1 MNKQAVEERRIVV
14 SIGGGHATGVGAIAL
29 DLQNTFKSLFNSINI
44 RVINLD
50 NMIEGDTKSY
60 NNGDYD
66 FDNILNL
73 VYEKH
78 AVTSQ
83 NDVIQHDYEDPI
95 DLIIVCGCY
104 ALYDKRINKIS
115 QLKVFLDS
123 DADKRLISLIRKKN
137 VDTNEQL
144 AQLITEYMDHLRPEM
159 QQYIEPTRVFADLI
173 IPSTNENL
181 GRAILVDGIVK
192 AIEETKSQM
201 GEANNPNSK
210 VRPRLWDFEAETMN
224 LEKDRYYDLS

>member
-1 MNKQAVEERRIVV
+1 MDRKAVEEKRIVI

-29 DLQNTFKSLFNSINI
+29 DLQNTFKSLYNSINI

-50 NMIEGDTKSY
+50 NMIEGNIKSY
-60 NNGDYD
+60 NNNDYD

-83 NDVIQHDYEDPI
+83 NDMIQHDYEDPI
-95 DLIIVCGCY
+95 DLIIICGCY
-104 ALYDKRINKIS
+104 ALYDKRINEIS

-123 DADKRLISLIRKKN
+123 DADKRLISLIKKKN
-137 VDTNEQL
+137 VGSNEQL

-159 QQYIEPTRVFADLI
+159 QQYIEPTRTFADLI

-181 GRAILVDGIVK
+181 GRAVLVDGIVK
-192 AIEETKSQM
+192 AIEDTKSQIE
-201 GEANNPNSK
+201 GNNTNNK
-210 VRPRLWDFEAETMN
+210 IRPRLWDFEAETMD

>member
-1 MNKQAVEERRIVV
+1 MDRKAVEEKRIVI

-29 DLQNTFKSLFNSINI
+29 DLQNIFKSLYNSINI

-50 NMIEGDTKSY
+50 NMIEGNIKSY
-60 NNGDYD
+60 NNNDYD

-83 NDVIQHDYEDPI
+83 NDMIQHDYEDPI

-104 ALYDKRINKIS
+104 ALYDKRINEIS
-115 QLKVFLDS
+115 QLNVFLDS
-123 DADKRLISLIRKKN
+123 DADKRLISLIKKKN
-137 VDTNEQL
+137 VGSNEQL

-159 QQYIEPTRVFADLI
+159 QQYIEPTRTFADLI

-181 GRAILVDGIVK
+181 GRAVLVDGIVK
-192 AIEETKSQM
+192 AIEDTKSQIE
-201 GEANNPNSK
+201 GNNTNNK
-210 VRPRLWDFEAETMN
+210 IRPRLWDFEAETMD

>member
-1 MNKQAVEERRIVV
+1 MNKQAVEERRIIV

-29 DLQNTFKSLFNSINI
+29 DLQNTFKNLFNSINI

-50 NMIEGDTKSY
+50 NMIEGDIKSY

-78 AVTSQ
+78 AITSQ

-104 ALYDKRINKIS
+104 ALYDKRINAIS

-123 DADKRLISLIRKKN
+123 DADKRLISLIKKKN

-201 GEANNPNSK
+201 GEASSSNSK
-210 VRPRLWDFEAETMN
+210 VRPRLWDFEAETMD

>member
-1 MNKQAVEERRIVV
+1 MDRKAVEEKRIVI

-29 DLQNTFKSLFNSINI
+29 DLQNTFKSLYNSINI

-50 NMIEGDTKSY
+50 NMIEGNIKSY
-60 NNGDYD
+60 NNNDYD

-83 NDVIQHDYEDPI
+83 NDMIQHDYEDPI

-104 ALYDKRINKIS
+104 ALYDKRINEIS

-123 DADKRLISLIRKKN
+123 DADKRLISLIKKKN
-137 VDTNEQL
+137 VGNNEQL

-159 QQYIEPTRVFADLI
+159 QQYIEPTRTFADLI

-181 GRAILVDGIVK
+181 GRAVLVDGIVK
-192 AIEETKSQM
+192 AIEDTKSQIE
-201 GEANNPNSK
+201 GNNTNNK
-210 VRPRLWDFEAETMN
+210 IRPRLWDFEAETMD

>member
-1 MNKQAVEERRIVV
+1 MDRKAVEEKRIVI

-29 DLQNTFKSLFNSINI
+29 DLQNTFKSLYNSINI
-44 RVINLD
+44 RIINLD
-50 NMIEGDTKSY
+50 NMIEGNIKSY
-60 NNGDYD
+60 NNNDYD

-83 NDVIQHDYEDPI
+83 NDMIQHDYEDPI

-104 ALYDKRINKIS
+104 ALYDKRINEIS

-123 DADKRLISLIRKKN
+123 DADKRLISLIKKKN
-137 VDTNEQL
+137 VGSNEQL

-159 QQYIEPTRVFADLI
+159 QQYIEPTRTFADLI

-181 GRAILVDGIVK
+181 GRAVLVDGIVK
-192 AIEETKSQM
+192 AIEDTKSQIE
-201 GEANNPNSK
+201 GNNTNNK
-210 VRPRLWDFEAETMN
+210 IRPRLWDFEAETMD

>member
-1 MNKQAVEERRIVV
+1 MDRKAVEEKRIVI
-14 SIGGGHATGVGAIAL
+14 SIGGGHATGAGAIAL
-29 DLQNTFKSLFNSINI
+29 DLQNTFKSLYNSINI

-50 NMIEGDTKSY
+50 NMIEGNIKSY
-60 NNGDYD
+60 NNNDYD

-83 NDVIQHDYEDPI
+83 NDMIQHDYEDPI

-104 ALYDKRINKIS
+104 ALYDKRINEIS

-123 DADKRLISLIRKKN
+123 DADKRLISLIKKKN
-137 VDTNEQL
+137 VGSNEQL

-159 QQYIEPTRVFADLI
+159 QQYIEPTRTFADLI

-192 AIEETKSQM
+192 AIEDTKSQIE
-201 GEANNPNSK
+201 GNNTNNK
-210 VRPRLWDFEAETMN
+210 IRPRLWDFEAETMD

>member
-1 MNKQAVEERRIVV
+1 MLLVLEQLHWIYKIL
-14 SIGGGHATGVGAIAL
+14 SKGL
-29 DLQNTFKSLFNSINI
+29 YNSINI

-50 NMIEGDTKSY
+50 NMIEGNIKSY
-60 NNGDYD
+60 NNNDYD

-83 NDVIQHDYEDPI
+83 NDMIQHDYEDPI

-104 ALYDKRINKIS
+104 ALYDERINEIS

-123 DADKRLISLIRKKN
+123 DADKRLISLIKKKN
-137 VDTNEQL
+137 VGSNEQL

-159 QQYIEPTRVFADLI
+159 QQYIEPTRTFADLI

-181 GRAILVDGIVK
+181 GRAVLVDGIVK
-192 AIEETKSQM
+192 AIEDTKSQIE
-201 GEANNPNSK
+201 GNNTNNK
-210 VRPRLWDFEAETMN
+210 IRPRLWDFEAETMD

>member
-1 MNKQAVEERRIVV
+1 
-14 SIGGGHATGVGAIAL
+14 
-29 DLQNTFKSLFNSINI
+29 
-44 RVINLD
+44 
-50 NMIEGDTKSY
+50 MIEGNIKSY
-60 NNGDYD
+60 NNNDYD

-83 NDVIQHDYEDPI
+83 NDMIQHDYEDPI

-104 ALYDKRINKIS
+104 ALYDKRINEIS

-123 DADKRLISLIRKKN
+123 DADKRLISLIKKKN
-137 VDTNEQL
+137 VGSNEQL
-144 AQLITEYMDHLRPEM
+144 AQLITEYMDHLRSEM
-159 QQYIEPTRVFADLI
+159 QQYIEPTRTFADLI

-181 GRAILVDGIVK
+181 GRAVLVDGIVK
-192 AIEETKSQM
+192 AIEDTKSQIE
-201 GEANNPNSK
+201 GNNTNNK
-210 VRPRLWDFEAETMN
+210 IRPRLWDFEAETMD

>member
-1 MNKQAVEERRIVV
+1 MDRKAVEEKRIVI

-29 DLQNTFKSLFNSINI
+29 DLQNTFKSLYNSINI

-50 NMIEGDTKSY
+50 NMIEGNIKSY
-60 NNGDYD
+60 NNNDYD

-83 NDVIQHDYEDPI
+83 NDMIQHDYEDPI

-104 ALYDKRINKIS
+104 ALYDKRINEIS
-115 QLKVFLDS
+115 QLKVFLAS
-123 DADKRLISLIRKKN
+123 DADKRLISLIKKKN
-137 VDTNEQL
+137 VGSNEQL

-159 QQYIEPTRVFADLI
+159 QQYIEPTRTFADLI

-181 GRAILVDGIVK
+181 GRAVLVDGIVK
-192 AIEETKSQM
+192 AIEDTKSQIE
-201 GEANNPNSK
+201 GNNTNNK
-210 VRPRLWDFEAETMN
+210 IRPRLWDFEAETMD

>member
-1 MNKQAVEERRIVV
+1 MDRKAVEEKRIVI

-29 DLQNTFKSLFNSINI
+29 DLQNTFKSLYDSINI

-50 NMIEGDTKSY
+50 NMIEGNIKSY
-60 NNGDYD
+60 NNNDYD

-83 NDVIQHDYEDPI
+83 NDMIQHDYEDPI

-104 ALYDKRINKIS
+104 ALYDKRINEIS

-123 DADKRLISLIRKKN
+123 DADKRLISLIKKKN
-137 VDTNEQL
+137 VGSNEQL

-159 QQYIEPTRVFADLI
+159 QQYIEPTRTFADLI

-181 GRAILVDGIVK
+181 GRAVLVDGIVK
-192 AIEETKSQM
+192 AIEDTKSQIE
-201 GEANNPNSK
+201 GNNTNNK
-210 VRPRLWDFEAETMN
+210 IRPRLWDFEAETMD

>member
-1 MNKQAVEERRIVV
+1 MDRKAVEEKRIVI

-29 DLQNTFKSLFNSINI
+29 DLQNTFKSLYNSINI

-50 NMIEGDTKSY
+50 NMIEGNIKSY
-60 NNGDYD
+60 NNNDYD

-83 NDVIQHDYEDPI
+83 NDIIQHDYEDPI

-104 ALYDKRINKIS
+104 ALYDKRINEIS

-123 DADKRLISLIRKKN
+123 DADKRLISLIKKKN
-137 VDTNEQL
+137 VGSNEQL

-159 QQYIEPTRVFADLI
+159 QQYIEPTRTFADLI

-181 GRAILVDGIVK
+181 GRAVLVDGIVK
-192 AIEETKSQM
+192 AIEDTKSQIE
-201 GEANNPNSK
+201 GNNTNNK
-210 VRPRLWDFEAETMN
+210 IRPRLWDFEAETMD

>member
-1 MNKQAVEERRIVV
+1 MDRKAVEEKRIVI

-29 DLQNTFKSLFNSINI
+29 DLQNTFKSLYNSINI

-50 NMIEGDTKSY
+50 NMIEGNIKSY
-60 NNGDYD
+60 NNNDYD

-83 NDVIQHDYEDPI
+83 NDMIQHDYEDPI

-104 ALYDKRINKIS
+104 ALYDKRINEIS
-115 QLKVFLDS
+115 QLNVFLDS
-123 DADKRLISLIRKKN
+123 DADKRLISLIKKKN
-137 VDTNEQL
+137 VGSNEQL

-159 QQYIEPTRVFADLI
+159 QQYIEPTRTFADLI

-181 GRAILVDGIVK
+181 GRAVLVDGIVK
-192 AIEETKSQM
+192 AIEDTKSQIE
-201 GEANNPNSK
+201 GNNTNNK
-210 VRPRLWDFEAETMN
+210 IRPRLWDFEAETMD

>member
-1 MNKQAVEERRIVV
+1 MDRKAVEEKRIVI
-14 SIGGGHATGVGAIAL
+14 SIGGGHATGAGAIAL
-29 DLQNTFKSLFNSINI
+29 DLQNTFKSLYNSINI

-50 NMIEGDTKSY
+50 NMIEGNIKSY
-60 NNGDYD
+60 NNNDYD

-83 NDVIQHDYEDPI
+83 NDMIQHD
-95 DLIIVCGCY
+95 
-104 ALYDKRINKIS
+104 S

-123 DADKRLISLIRKKN
+123 DADKRLISLIKKKN
-137 VDTNEQL
+137 VGSNEQL

-159 QQYIEPTRVFADLI
+159 QQYIEPTRTFADLI

-181 GRAILVDGIVK
+181 GRAVLVDGIVK
-192 AIEETKSQM
+192 AIEDTKSQIE
-201 GEANNPNSK
+201 GNNTNNK
-210 VRPRLWDFEAETMN
+210 IRPRLWDFEAETMDF
-224 LEKDRYYDLS
+224 EKDRYYDLS

>member
-1 MNKQAVEERRIVV
+1 MDRKAVEEKRIVI

-29 DLQNTFKSLFNSINI
+29 DLQNTFKSLYNSINI

-50 NMIEGDTKSY
+50 NMIEGNIKSY
-60 NNGDYD
+60 NNNDYD

-83 NDVIQHDYEDPI
+83 NDMIQHDYEDPI

-104 ALYDKRINKIS
+104 ALYDERINEIS

-123 DADKRLISLIRKKN
+123 DADKRLISLIKKKN
-137 VDTNEQL
+137 VGSNEQL

-159 QQYIEPTRVFADLI
+159 QQYIEPTRTFADLI

-181 GRAILVDGIVK
+181 GRAVLVDGIVK
-192 AIEETKSQM
+192 AIEDTKSQIE
-201 GEANNPNSK
+201 GNNTNNK
-210 VRPRLWDFEAETMN
+210 IRPRLWDFEAETMD

>member
-1 MNKQAVEERRIVV
+1 MDRKAVEEKRIVI

-29 DLQNTFKSLFNSINI
+29 DLQNTFKSLYNSINI

-50 NMIEGDTKSY
+50 NMIEGNIKSY
-60 NNGDYD
+60 NNNDYD

-83 NDVIQHDYEDPI
+83 NDMIQHDYEDPI

-104 ALYDKRINKIS
+104 ALYDKRINEIS

-123 DADKRLISLIRKKN
+123 DADKRLISLIKKKN
-137 VDTNEQL
+137 VGSNEQL
-144 AQLITEYMDHLRPEM
+144 AQFITEYMDHLRPEM
-159 QQYIEPTRVFADLI
+159 QQYIEPTRTFADLI

-181 GRAILVDGIVK
+181 GRAVLVDGIVK
-192 AIEETKSQM
+192 AIEDTKSQIE
-201 GEANNPNSK
+201 GNNTNNK
-210 VRPRLWDFEAETMN
+210 IRPRLWDFEAETMD

>member
-1 MNKQAVEERRIVV
+1 MDKRAVEEKRIVI

-29 DLQNTFKSLFNSINI
+29 DLQNTFKSLYNSINI

-50 NMIEGDTKSY
+50 NMIEGNIKSY
-60 NNGDYD
+60 NNNDYD

-83 NDVIQHDYEDPI
+83 NDMIQHDYEDPI
-95 DLIIVCGCY
+95 DLIILCGCY
-104 ALYDKRINKIS
+104 ALYDKRINEIS

-123 DADKRLISLIRKKN
+123 DADKRLISLIKKKN
-137 VDTNEQL
+137 VESNEQL

-159 QQYIEPTRVFADLI
+159 QQYIEPTRTFADLI

-181 GRAILVDGIVK
+181 GRAVLVDGIVK
-192 AIEETKSQM
+192 AIEDTKSQIE
-201 GEANNPNSK
+201 GNNTNNK

>member
-1 MNKQAVEERRIVV
+1 MDRKAVEEKRIVI

-29 DLQNTFKSLFNSINI
+29 DLQNTFKSLYNSINI

-50 NMIEGDTKSY
+50 NMIEGNIKSY
-60 NNGDYD
+60 NNNDYD

-83 NDVIQHDYEDPI
+83 NDMIQHDYEDPI

-104 ALYDKRINKIS
+104 ALYDKRINEIS

-123 DADKRLISLIRKKN
+123 DADKRLISLIKKKN
-137 VDTNEQL
+137 VGSNEQL
-144 AQLITEYMDHLRPEM
+144 AQLITEYMDRLRPEM
-159 QQYIEPTRVFADLI
+159 QQYIEPTRTFADLI

-181 GRAILVDGIVK
+181 GRAVLVDGIVK
-192 AIEETKSQM
+192 AIEDTKSQIE
-201 GEANNPNSK
+201 GNNTNNK
-210 VRPRLWDFEAETMN
+210 IRPRLWDFEAETMD

>member
-1 MNKQAVEERRIVV
+1 MDRKAVEEKRIVI

-29 DLQNTFKSLFNSINI
+29 DLQNTFKSLYNSINI

-50 NMIEGDTKSY
+50 NMIEGNIKSY
-60 NNGDYD
+60 NNNDYD

-83 NDVIQHDYEDPI
+83 NDMIQHDYEDPI

-104 ALYDKRINKIS
+104 ALYDKRINEIS

-123 DADKRLISLIRKKN
+123 DADKRLISLIKKKN
-137 VDTNEQL
+137 VGSNEQL

-159 QQYIEPTRVFADLI
+159 QQYIEPTRTFADLI

-181 GRAILVDGIVK
+181 GRAVLVDGIVK
-192 AIEETKSQM
+192 AIEDTKSQIE
-201 GEANNPNSK
+201 GNNTNNK
-210 VRPRLWDFEAETMN
+210 IRPRLWDFEAETMD

>member
-1 MNKQAVEERRIVV
+1 MDKKAVEEKRIVI

-29 DLQNTFKSLFNSINI
+29 DLQNTFKSLYNSINI

-50 NMIEGDTKSY
+50 NMIEGNIKSY
-60 NNGDYD
+60 NNNDYD

-83 NDVIQHDYEDPI
+83 NDMIQHDYEDPI

-104 ALYDKRINKIS
+104 ALYDKRINEIS

-123 DADKRLISLIRKKN
+123 DADKRLISLIKKKN
-137 VDTNEQL
+137 VESNEQL

-159 QQYIEPTRVFADLI
+159 QQYIEPTRTFADLI

-181 GRAILVDGIVK
+181 GRAVLVDGIVK
-192 AIEETKSQM
+192 AIEDTKSQIE
-201 GEANNPNSK
+201 GNNTNNK
-210 VRPRLWDFEAETMN
+210 VRPRLWDFEAETMD